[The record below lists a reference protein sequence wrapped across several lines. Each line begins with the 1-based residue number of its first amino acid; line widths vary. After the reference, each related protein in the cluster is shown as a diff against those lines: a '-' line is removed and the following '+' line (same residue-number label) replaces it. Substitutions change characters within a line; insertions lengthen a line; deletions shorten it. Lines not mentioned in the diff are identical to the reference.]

1 MSSLRGR
8 VFWAL
13 KSFLLLMLLL
23 IVVLFVLVPL
33 LSSRI
38 VESGHFPTWFGAMIR
53 ILQSCQSV
61 VMHVFVYMY
70 VAFFGSCFASFL
82 NVVAWRVPRG
92 RSILGSSHCPVC
104 DHKLSM
110 KDNVPVWGWLKN
122 EGQCRHCQTPIAVRY
137 LVVELLL
144 GAVFLILFV
153 PEIVWGGINLP
164 AAPKLHHTGI
174 EFVLF
179 GLNQPLL
186 ATWGFHATLM
196 AVLFTF
202 SAISIERHRIPTSV
216 LSVAIVFLVAIACW
230 FPIVIQV
237 DWDQFPVL
245 FSVSEMSWGKALTVM
260 GVGSVTGVLFGLALE
275 RISHRSLQSPEAAS
289 ATTSRS
295 NITLGFM
302 VVGLALGWQAVLLVG
317 GIWYL
322 ARQLVSRWIDR
333 QEQRFDVP
341 MLMLATLI
349 FLMIWSL
356 LF

>member
-33 LSSRI
+33 FSSRI
-38 VESGHFPTWFGAMIR
+38 VESGHFPPWFGAMIR
-53 ILQSCQSV
+53 ILQNCQSV

-153 PEIVWGGINLP
+153 PEIVWGGVNLP

-216 LSVAIVFLVAIACW
+216 LLVAIVFLVAIACW

-237 DWDQFPVL
+237 DWDQFPLL
-245 FSVSEMSWGKALTVM
+245 FSVSKMSWGKALAVM
-260 GVGSVTGVLFGLALE
+260 GVGSVTGSLFGLVTQRLSGQLTNVTNY
-275 RISHRSLQSPEAAS
+275 R
-289 ATTSRS
+289 T
-295 NITLGFM
+295 NITLSFM
-302 VVGLALGWQAVLLVG
+302 VIGLALGWQAVLIVG
-317 GIWYL
+317 AIWCL
-322 ARQLVSRWIDR
+322 TKLLVSQWIDH

-341 MLMLATLI
+341 MLMLATLM